1 MLEKIKKEMGFEFMD
16 LEPLFYEAVL
26 SLEFVPNPY
35 GIVRVLSAGDM
46 KNICT
51 WVDRW
56 IEDMDEFNQYREK
69 KYGVSTLEKFKS
81 FAGMLQS
88 ELERDSEKKT
98 YFIYTPSEEAIN
110 AFKKEN
116 GIAED
121 DDGRQWN

>member
-35 GIVRVLSAGDM
+35 DIVRVLSALDM

-56 IEDMDEFNQYREK
+56 IEDIEEFNQYREK
-69 KYGVSTLEKFKS
+69 KYTANTLEKFKT
-81 FAGMLQS
+81 FAEMLHS

-121 DDGRQWN
+121 DDGRQW